1 MKNPSN
7 DPVPRWMAVMM
18 PVVVTTWFATGEDV
32 PVPCSAQMGVTWAK
46 AEARINRSGRRV
58 A

>member
-1 MKNPSN
+1 
-7 DPVPRWMAVMM
+7 MM